1 MDGQV
6 SAPDALLSMD
16 ELEAGITRLAGQL
29 NAAQHRFLVLIA
41 EFDRREGWQ
50 VAGAR
55 SCAHWL
61 NWKVGLDLGAAREKL
76 RVAHALGA
84 LPAIAAAMARGALSY
99 SKVRALT
106 RVAEPATEAYF
117 LSIALDGTAQHV
129 ERLVRSYRRVRQV
142 EELAREARQQAR
154 RELSWYHDE
163 DGSLVLK
170 ARLTAEAGAALVK
183 ALEVA
188 VESMPIPR
196 PADVSAET
204 SVPREPV
211 AARRAEALG
220 LIAEGYLHGGGVA
233 VRGGDRQQVVVHVD
247 AATLEADESGR
258 CEFEEGPSMGA
269 ETARRLACDAS
280 VVRILEDGR
289 GEPLDVGR
297 KTRSIP
303 PALRR
308 ALTSRDRGCRFPGCT
323 HTRHVDGHHIE
334 HWAQGGETKLDN
346 LVLLCRFHHRLV
358 HEGGVRIERLDD
370 GALRFVAPDGRPYV
384 SAPTTGP
391 AAAPAPLPS
400 HAGGTE
406 ITAATAA
413 CRWRG
418 ERLDYGLAI
427 EVLLAQRARAGHGTP
442 GNVSAE
448 TSWSMTEAGRPPLA
462 GAARR

>member
-6 SAPDALLSMD
+6 SPPDALLSMD
-16 ELEAGITRLAGQL
+16 ELEAGIARLAGQL
-29 NAAQHRFLVLIA
+29 NAAQHRFLVMIA

-50 VAGAR
+50 LAGAR

-61 NWKVGLDLGAAREKL
+61 NWKIGLDLGAAREKL
-76 RVAHALGA
+76 RVAHALAA

-117 LSIALDGTAQHV
+117 LSIALDGTAHHV
-129 ERLVRSYRRVRQV
+129 EKLVRAFRRVRQV

-170 ARLTAEAGAALVK
+170 ARLTADAGAALIK

-188 VESMPIPR
+188 VESMPL

-204 SVPREPV
+204 SVPREPIS
-211 AARRAEALG
+211 ARRADALG
-220 LIAEGYLHGGGVA
+220 LIAEGYLHGGDVA

-247 AATLEADESGR
+247 AATLEADEAGR
-258 CEFEEGPSMGA
+258 CEFDDGPAMAA

-280 VVRILEDGR
+280 VVRILEDAR

-308 ALTSRDRGCRFPGCT
+308 ALASRDRGCRFPGCT

-346 LVLLCRFHHRLV
+346 LLLLCRFHHRLV
-358 HEGGVRIERLDD
+358 HEGGVRIERLDN
-370 GALRFVAPDGRPYV
+370 GALRFVAPDGRPY
-384 SAPTTGP
+384 
-391 AAAPAPLPS
+391 AAASTIGPTASPPLLPL
-400 HAGGTE
+400 HAAGAE
-406 ITAATAA
+406 ISADTAA

-418 ERLDYGLAI
+418 ERMDYGLAI
-427 EVLLAQRARAGHGTP
+427 EVLLAQRARTWHGTP
-442 GNVSAE
+442 GNISAE
-448 TSWSMTEAGRPPLA
+448 TSG
-462 GAARR
+462 